1 MPPYGPPSHARS
13 GDFGM
18 QEFEGTTT
26 ITPTK
31 ATASDVSINEERDAS
46 SDDGSAR
53 ALRIRQDITVTVQ
66 RDSRPEDY
74 DANSSRITRAREEV

>member
-1 MPPYGPPSHARS
+1 
-13 GDFGM
+13 M

-31 ATASDVSINEERDAS
+31 ATASDASITEEPDAS

>member
-1 MPPYGPPSHARS
+1 
-13 GDFGM
+13 M

-26 ITPTK
+26 ITPQK
-31 ATASDVSINEERDAS
+31 ATASDASLSEGRDAS

-66 RDSRPEDY
+66 RDSRPSDY
-74 DANSSRITRAREEV
+74 EANTSQITRAREEV